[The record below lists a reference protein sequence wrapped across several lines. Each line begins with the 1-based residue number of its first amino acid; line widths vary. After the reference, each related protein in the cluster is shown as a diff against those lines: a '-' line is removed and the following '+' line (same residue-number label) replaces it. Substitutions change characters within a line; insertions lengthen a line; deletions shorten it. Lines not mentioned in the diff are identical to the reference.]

1 MDPIRIEIKKHIR
14 TLLFEFSVLLFWIIL
29 SLPSLLLS
37 YNNDRSIMLWFIVFW
52 GVIILA
58 HIVFAV
64 YFNRWVFPEK
74 ISIGKE
80 CIEIECRFLFLLP
93 KRYCW
98 KKEDVII
105 MHKTSTLF
113 VKISSIIISNKTG
126 QDRVV
131 FESIAINKDR
141 MASLLCEL
149 KAKGY
154 TFDSKESIV
163 MTKEGPQS
171 RNSQ

>member
-1 MDPIRIEIKKHIR
+1 MDPIIIDIKRHIR
-14 TLLFEFSVLLFWIIL
+14 TLLFEASVLLFWIIL

-37 YNNDRSIMLWFIVFW
+37 YNNDRSIMMWFIITW
-52 GVIILA
+52 GVILLA

-64 YFNRWVFPEK
+64 HFNRWVFPVK
-74 ISIGKE
+74 LSIENE
-80 CIEIECRFLFLLP
+80 CIEIECKFLFLLP

-105 MHKTSTLF
+105 MHRESTLL
-113 VKISSIIISNKTG
+113 KSIKSIIISNKIT

-131 FESIAINKDR
+131 FESIAINKDQ
-141 MASLLCEL
+141 MALILWEF

-154 TFDSKESIV
+154 TFNHYK
-163 MTKEGPQS
+163 
-171 RNSQ
+171 